1 MTDLRRDDRLKG
13 KVAIV
18 TGAGSRAEGIGNGR
32 ATAVI
37 FARHGAK
44 VTLVDTVA
52 QWVEET
58 RRLIEAEGG
67 VCQIVEGDVSDQSS
81 CRNIVARTVEAW
93 GRLDILVNNVGI
105 AGPRG
110 NAVEVEPEAW
120 DQAMRVN

>member
-1 MTDLRRDDRLKG
+1 MTDIRRDDRLEG

-37 FARHGAK
+37 LARHGAK

-52 QWVEET
+52 QWAGET
-58 RRLIEAEGG
+58 RRLIEAENG
-67 VCQIVEGDVSDQSS
+67 VCQIVEADVSDPAQ
-81 CRNIVARTVEAW
+81 CQAIIARTVEAW

-105 AGPRG
+105 TGPCG
-110 NAVEVEPEAW
+110 NAIEVDLAAW
-120 DQAMRVN
+120 D